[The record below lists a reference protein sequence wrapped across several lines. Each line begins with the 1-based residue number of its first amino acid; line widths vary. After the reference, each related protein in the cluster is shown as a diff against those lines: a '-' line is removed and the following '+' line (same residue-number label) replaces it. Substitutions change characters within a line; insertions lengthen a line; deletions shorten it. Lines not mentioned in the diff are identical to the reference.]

1 MALND
6 TAKNLMLTQLA
17 SVATKVAL
25 LNASLVEISGGT
37 PAYARKTITWG
48 TAAAGA
54 ITMNGT
60 DPVFD
65 IPSGA
70 TVAYVRL
77 LNTAGDTQYG
87 DYAVTNE
94 TYGGQGTY
102 TITDFTINLN
112 K

>member
-1 MALND
+1 MVNEV
-6 TAKNLMLTQLA
+6 AKNLMLTTLA
-17 SVATKVAL
+17 GVAVKAAL
-25 LNASLVEISGGT
+25 LNASSVEISGGS
-37 PAYARKTITWG
+37 PAYARKDLTWG

-54 ITMNGT
+54 IGITN

-77 LNTAGDTQYG
+77 YNTAGSVEYG
-87 DYAVTNE
+87 DFAVTNE
-94 TYGGQGTY
+94 VYGGQGTY
-102 TITDFTINLN
+102 TLTAFDINLN

>member
-1 MALND
+1 MSLNA
-6 TAKNLMLTQLA
+6 TAKNLMLTELA
-17 SVATKVAL
+17 SVATKAAL
-25 LNASLVEISGGT
+25 LNASSTELTGGT
-37 PAYARKTITWG
+37 PAYARKDLTWG

-54 ITMNGT
+54 VAITN

-65 IPSGA
+65 IPVGA

-77 LNTAGDTQYG
+77 YNAAGDVQYG

-102 TITDFTINLN
+102 TVTAFEINLN